1 MNQTKKKNPLKRL
14 LSMRGMGQVVTVTI
28 GLIVLLV
35 AFALINPNFWSPTNR
50 TNLLRQI
57 APLFTQRRHLR
68 RQLGDPLAQR
78 RGVLYLF
85 Q

>member
-35 AFALINPNFWSPTNR
+35 AFALINPNFWSPTNCFLNGCFV
-50 TNLLRQI
+50 TLSETPYVI
-57 APLFTQRRHLR
+57 PSTA
-68 RQLGDPLAQR
+68 
-78 RGVLYLF
+78 VSC
-85 Q
+85 